1 MKAFLSF
8 FFFSSLFLPSL
19 LLIFCKA
26 SVLRGVALRED
37 RLFTDGGESSG
48 STRRRRRPAVA
59 ARGRPRPSA
68 EVGRTGL
75 SWRPPAPAP
84 RPQPPATPGA
94 GAFPDVV
101 CSVERAGCGD
111 RSSGTGGQEGRAAGP
126 GLAKALT
133 RGWGSG
139 IWLQIWG
146 WGSGKASDVA
156 ESGWTGER
164 RSEKG
169 PRDEEWEHGR
179 ARKVRPGCRRH
190 RV

>member
-1 MKAFLSF
+1 MDTGLGCRLFFLF
-8 FFFSSLFLPSL
+8 FPSLFLPSL

-26 SVLRGVALRED
+26 SALRGLALSED

-48 STRRRRRPAVA
+48 STRGRRRPAVA
-59 ARGRPRPSA
+59 AQGRPRPSA

-75 SWRPPAPAP
+75 SWRPPVPHPSQP
-84 RPQPPATPGA
+84 RCGRLPGS
-94 GAFPDVV
+94 GVL
-101 CSVERAGCGD
+101 CGEGWLRGSKLGD
-111 RSSGTGGQEGRAAGP
+111 RQARGKGCWPRTCQSPGP
-126 GLAKALT
+126 
-133 RGWGSG
+133 GWGSG

-169 PRDEEWEHGR
+169 PQDEDWEHWGR
-179 ARKVRPGCRRH
+179 PER
-190 RV
+190 